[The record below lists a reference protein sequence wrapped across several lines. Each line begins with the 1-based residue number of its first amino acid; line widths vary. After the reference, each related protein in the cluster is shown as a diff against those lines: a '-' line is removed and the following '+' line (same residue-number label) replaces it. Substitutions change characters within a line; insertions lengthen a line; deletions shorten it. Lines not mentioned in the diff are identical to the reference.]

1 MNSFLQPGLNFAQA
15 MSFVMNN
22 YEEVELDDL
31 LLSSDGEN
39 KRMKLVFLHGKKSS
53 EPLKIRNAI
62 KNTPYSS
69 RKGPVPVSYDRFF
82 LFGVPSENRVV
93 CMFTND
99 ERHSR
104 IVTRYHNKLF
114 PGCYLWMLDI
124 KLKGTLSDSENML
137 IHTED
142 PIIPFDTW
150 SDLYL
155 DARVLP
161 PFDIDTETDMKFF
174 CFQSDS
180 VELKFPVATTN
191 LCAGSICD
199 GQNGLQKENCIC
211 IEKSGLS
218 EWGVRGN
225 ISCREFQ
232 TGRLMHQECQFL
244 SVAFSKFVTDNHR
257 SIKPD
262 SVTSFN
268 PMLFRK
274 CCKKVIDIVN
284 ECCGF
289 YLLGWFK
296 PSKTSS
302 DSFEE
307 VHHYHVVRLLPTTN
321 VETLIKT
328 AKYSP
333 QGSCNTSTATNATS
347 LAGCDGFEPTRN
359 VAANTLDMSQ
369 TSPSKKPKMAFA
381 RGFQHQPGF
390 SVNDFLLFG
399 SDHGTHRS
407 ELNVTSALPHE
418 EPLTKECPGTVA
430 QSDAK
435 DSLDQNK
442 TTQESKVS
450 SE

>member
-1 MNSFLQPGLNFAQA
+1 MH
-15 MSFVMNN
+15 FVMNN
-22 YEEVELDDL
+22 YQEVQLDDL
-31 LLSSDGEN
+31 LSSCDGEN

-53 EPLKIRNAI
+53 EPLKIRNSL
-62 KNTPYSS
+62 KNTPFSS

-114 PGCYLWMLDI
+114 PGCYLWILDV
-124 KLKGTLSDSENML
+124 KLKGTLSESENML

-142 PIIPFDTW
+142 PLIPFDAHTE
-150 SDLYL
+150 LYQ
-155 DARVLP
+155 DAKVLP
-161 PFDIDTETDMKFF
+161 PFDVDTETDMKFF

-180 VELKFPVATTN
+180 VQLKFPVATTN
-191 LCAGSICD
+191 LCAGTICD
-199 GQNGLQKENCIC
+199 GQNGLHKENCIC

-225 ISCREFQ
+225 ITCNEFQ

-274 CCKKVIDIVN
+274 SCKKVIDIVN
-284 ECCGF
+284 YYSGF

-296 PSKTSS
+296 PSKTST

-307 VHHYHVVRLLPTTN
+307 VHHYHVVRLLPTSN
-321 VETLIKT
+321 VDSLIESS
-328 AKYSP
+328 KYSLQP
-333 QGSCNTSTATNATS
+333 NSSQSNNRNTTSSTTSDANAT
-347 LAGCDGFEPTRN
+347 ARN
-359 VAANTLDMSQ
+359 VPANTEGPSQ
-369 TSPSKKPKMAFA
+369 SSAYKKPKMEFA
-381 RGFQHQPGF
+381 RGFQHHPGF
-390 SVNDFLLFG
+390 SVEDFLLFG
-399 SDHGTHRS
+399 SSHETRPS
-407 ELNVTSALPHE
+407 ELNALSGVDAEQPHNSSYSPVVAHSETKRLPE
-418 EPLTKECPGTVA
+418 ETHNLQASNHGSDWTV
-430 QSDAK
+430 K
-435 DSLDQNK
+435 DG
-442 TTQESKVS
+442 
-450 SE
+450 